1 MNDCSYGT
9 FKYSLQTSAWRWKK
23 EAAVS
28 WTSPVR
34 RTQPRDG
41 ARRSS
46 QELRSCSEGEHSQ
59 PRPRFSGI
67 PILGP
72 GPSLHPNLQWRPS
85 KALEGGLCTHTNFLQ
100 RFWGN
105 QGPDLKVGI
114 CLQWQWR
121 GRKQFISPLYF
132 HPIFPLFKFSINCSS
147 C

>member
-1 MNDCSYGT
+1 MTVLTVHLSIVCRPLHEGG
-9 FKYSLQTSAWRWKK
+9 RKK
-23 EAAVS
+23 QLFHEHPL
-28 WTSPVR
+28 WGR
-34 RTQPRDG
+34 IQPRDG

-46 QELRSCSEGEHSQ
+46 RELRSCSEGEHSQ

-67 PILGP
+67 PILGL
-72 GPSLHPNLQWRPS
+72 GPSLHQNLQWRPS
-85 KALEGGLCTHTNFLQ
+85 KVLEGGLCTHTNFLQ

-105 QGPDLKVGI
+105 QGPDLKLGT